1 MIMKTAVIVPTF
13 NEERLLQST
22 LESLRNQTCKDFE
35 LVVKDGLSTDRTVE
49 IASEYTSKVISERDK
64 SPGEARNQAAKY
76 VDKNC
81 AILVFM
87 DADTTLARNAL
98 ERIVEDFKEHRIS
111 FIIPK
116 YLPRREVASANGKFV
131 RLPHPAVRL
140 WFAFEHL
147 FRKYVDNYGGGMCMP
162 VDAQIFASLGGF
174 REELRVCEDIELSYR
189 MRKRGRVMVDDKI
202 IVYVST
208 RRYLR
213 EGVIRGLLTYLLY
226 RAMWHLGVHQPM
238 RAAAR

>member
-1 MIMKTAVIVPTF
+1 MIMKTAVILPTF

-22 LESLRNQTCKDFE
+22 LENLRNQTCKDFE

-49 IASEYTSKVISERDK
+49 IASEYTSKVISKRDT
-64 SPGEARNQAAKY
+64 SPGDARNQATKY

-81 AILVFM
+81 AIFVFM
-87 DADTTLARNAL
+87 DADTTLAPDAL
-98 ERIVEDFKEHRIS
+98 ERIVKDFEGRHIS

-116 YLPRREVASANGKFV
+116 YLPRREIVQTNGKLV
-131 RLPHPAVRL
+131 QLPHPAIKL

-162 VDAQIFASLGGF
+162 VDARIFTSLGGF

-189 MRKRGRVMVDDKI
+189 MRKRGRVLVDDSI
-202 IVYVST
+202 LVYVST

-226 RAMWHLGVHQPM
+226 RVMWHLGVHQPT
-238 RAAAR
+238 RAAAG